1 MGNKGATGPFAPLV
15 VAIRN
20 VYGTK
25 NFNLLRGKAISLHS
39 QGRFL
44 EERELQSASK
54 GGRGAS
60 ECASEEEL
68 SGRGRCEKRRGRRRG
83 RRGGRRRRNSRQRD
97 LFLLFLFLTKQLHH
111 FLWKKKLKTHT
122 SHQGVWQVDRRRHEA
137 GAGPHPPGEEERG
150 EARVPGLKWVFLFS
164 FLEEE
169 EERRERERREKR
181 KKETLPPGHREKPT
195 PPPRASQPA
204 EAATPS
210 HYSFVFI
217 RFSPLQEL
225 AFFLFCFLVKSSPF
239 CLQFPR
245 LSPTPPLSLS
255 PHSKHPTASA
265 SLARDPAG
273 PCARRRAPCRSLW
286 KRGSSPRRPQRRRR
300 RRGRPQARKRWRSS
314 SSLLLF
320 LFLLL
325 LLLLLTTT
333 LALLCRLLARARRGR
348 PGRVSRKNEGK
359 EVEGKV
365 AW

>member
-1 MGNKGATGPFAPLV
+1 MRVRRGAVGARKMREKKRKKKRKKRRKKKKKFKTAGPFPPLPLPHQ
-15 VAIRN
+15 ATPPLPLEKKTQNTHQSSR
-20 VYGTK
+20 
-25 NFNLLRGKAISLHS
+25 SLAS
-39 QGRFL
+39 R
-44 EERELQSASK
+44 SASTRSRCRASSAWRRRT
-54 GGRGAS
+54 GRS
-60 ECASEEEL
+60 
-68 SGRGRCEKRRGRRRG
+68 SGSWLEVGFSVFFPRRRRG
-83 RRGGRRRRNSRQRD
+83 A
-97 LFLLFLFLTKQLHH
+97 T
-111 FLWKKKLKTHT
+111 
-122 SHQGVWQVDRRRHEA
+122 
-137 GAGPHPPGEEERG
+137 
-150 EARVPGLKWVFLFS
+150 
-164 FLEEE
+164 
-169 EERRERERREKR
+169 RERAPREKEKRNPPSRAPR
-181 KKETLPPGHREKPT
+181 KTDT
-195 PPPRASQPA
+195 PPRASQPA
-204 EAATPS
+204 DAATPS

-359 EVEGKV
+359 EVEGKA